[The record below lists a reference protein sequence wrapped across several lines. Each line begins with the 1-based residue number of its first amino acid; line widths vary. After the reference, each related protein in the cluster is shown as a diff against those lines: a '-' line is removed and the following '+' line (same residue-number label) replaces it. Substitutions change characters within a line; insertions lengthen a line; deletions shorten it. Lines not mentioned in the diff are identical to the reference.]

1 MYARTD
7 AGQSRCNAFAG
18 YLQKFVADTADQQQV
33 LDTVGES
40 QAALWM
46 QEYLGNDDVLINARG
61 RYKKLYLD
69 KVVTPDEFEDY
80 VRTEPSELEAC
91 RYLTGLVAHFNSLED
106 YVLTPIDIECSRQIV
121 LAGIVV
127 RNRSIRLLES
137 VLAIVA
143 INSESIERTSSRCKV
158 KLVANTA

>member
-7 AGQSRCNAFAG
+7 ACPSRCNAFTG
-18 YLQKFVADTADQQQV
+18 YLQKFVAGTADQQQV
-33 LDTVGES
+33 YDTVGES

-46 QEYLGNDDVLINARG
+46 RQYLDEDDILIKARD
-61 RYKKLYLD
+61 RYKKLYLG

-80 VRTEPSELEAC
+80 VRTEPSEAGAC
-91 RYLTGLVAHFNSLED
+91 QYLTGLVAHFNSLED
-106 YVLTPIDIECSRQIV
+106 YVFTPIDIECSRQIV

-127 RNRSIRLLES
+127 RNRSIRLLEG

-143 INSESIERTSSRCKV
+143 INSELTERTRSRCKI

>member
-7 AGQSRCNAFAG
+7 AGHSRCNAFAG
-18 YLQKFVADTADQQQV
+18 YLQKFVTNTAEQGQL

-46 QEYLGNDDVLINARG
+46 QEYLSNDDVLISARD
-61 RYKKLYLD
+61 RYRKLD
-69 KVVTPDEFEDY
+69 SDEVFTPDEFEDY
-80 VRTEPSELEAC
+80 VRSEPSEAEAC
-91 RYLTGLVAHFNSLED
+91 QYLDGLVAHFNSLED
-106 YVLTPIDIECSRQIV
+106 YVFTPIDIECSRQIV
-121 LAGIVV
+121 LAGMVV

-143 INSESIERTSSRCKV
+143 INSELTERTGSRCKI